1 MTQEQSAER
10 GDSPAEDSEDRQIRT
25 DDYGDGDAAVGRG
38 TSPSIAPQ
46 RGASRSA
53 GGALEEGLADAER
66 TYNGTGGESDDGGS
80 GSGDNTDSAEGADG
94 GSGEGGDADD
104 RSADGTTGHDSH
116 DSTGGTRPPKRR
128 EVITARAAATF
139 EPVGRSVATA
149 RAFVRDTLQGWGLGE
164 IVDDAVVLTS
174 ELVTNAVV
182 HAGTAA
188 EVLCLRD
195 GEGVRVEVVDRYP
208 ERELPLQD
216 PGQVLGSPDREGG
229 RGLLLC
235 AALASRWGVDYTAA
249 DKRVWF
255 RLDLPERPVG
265 TSAAGPAL
273 PDSALPVADHRVHVA
288 VIQIDRSGAVAAW
301 NEDAEQL
308 FGYPAEQV
316 VGKPLN
322 DLAAWPHTPGTST
335 GIAEALQL
343 SRWEGSYGV
352 RGADGRTIPVY
363 ASHLRVR
370 DSDGE
375 PSTVCLLVRDHERAV
390 LQSTLRSP
398 VGDSGGR
405 RQESSESATADPFEV
420 FIGSPAPDDLDSLLQ
435 RTVERAR
442 DMLDGDAAYLL
453 LATDDETELEVRAS
467 TGLPSARQR
476 FARVPVEAGSGRYGS
491 ARMPSV
497 HEDLTAV
504 PGAVPLLDGT
514 GMRSV
519 VTVPLKVEGRLT
531 GSLGVATEAPGRYT
545 NEEAL
550 RLQFAADRIALAVER
565 ARLTELERL
574 RRGSLSFLVEASDLL
589 AGTLDRDQTLALMAQ
604 MTVPTL
610 ATWCAVYTVSEPG
623 SDPKLSYVLHE
634 DEDRIDTLKALLSK
648 VDAPEPVPTPGARV
662 WTAPADAAHGAALH
676 TSLRGAVLGEDQSF
690 TPGATRAT
698 AAAVGGETVVLPL
711 VARNRV
717 IGMLTLG
724 KPADE
729 RFRQEILELAEDVS
743 RRAALALDNARL
755 YSERTAI
762 SQSLQR
768 SLLPPELP
776 EVTGGVEAE
785 VIYRAA
791 GEGNEVGGDFYDL
804 FEIRDGTYGF
814 AIGDVCGT
822 GPEAA
827 SVTGLARHALR
838 LLAREGLG
846 GPAVLERL
854 NTAILDEGSRSRF
867 LTLLYGEM
875 RPQDDGSAE
884 LKIVCAGHPLPL
896 RLRQDGSVESAAD
909 PQPLLGVIDD
919 LELYEQTITLD
930 PGDILLCVTDGVTER
945 REGTRMLGD
954 EGLINVLTT
963 CTGLTAGAVAARIM
977 RAVERFANTAPSDDM
992 AILSMR
998 VPEQ

>member
-1 MTQEQSAER
+1 MTTGLHPGEAPRDPRPTGNHALPTQGR
-10 GDSPAEDSEDRQIRT
+10 VGP
-25 DDYGDGDAAVGRG
+25 AAVHADNR
-38 TSPSIAPQ
+38 T
-46 RGASRSA
+46 RS
-53 GGALEEGLADAER
+53 
-66 TYNGTGGESDDGGS
+66 S
-80 GSGDNTDSAEGADG
+80 
-94 GSGEGGDADD
+94 
-104 RSADGTTGHDSH
+104 
-116 DSTGGTRPPKRR
+116 
-128 EVITARAAATF
+128 VITARAAASF

-149 RAFVRDTLQGWGLGE
+149 RSFVRDTLQGWGFAD

-188 EVLCLRD
+188 DVLCLRSD
-195 GEGVRVEVVDRYP
+195 DGVRIEVADHYP
-208 ERELPLQD
+208 EREIPLQ
-216 PGQVLGSPDREGG
+216 GTAVNMGSPDREGG
-229 RGLLLC
+229 RGLQLC
-235 AALASRWGVDYTAA
+235 AALAGRWGVEYTPTH
-249 DKRVWF
+249 KQVWF
-255 RLDLPERPVG
+255 QLDLPDRAVG
-265 TSAAGPAL
+265 TRAAGPAL
-273 PDSALPVADHRVHVA
+273 PAHLLPLADGRVRVA
-288 VIQIDRSGAVAAW
+288 VVQIDRTGAINAW
-301 NEDAEQL
+301 NEDAEEL
-308 FGYPAEQV
+308 FGYAAEQV
-316 VGKPLN
+316 TGKPLT

-335 GIAEALQL
+335 GIVEALQL
-343 SRWEGSYGV
+343 SRWEGSYGI
-352 RGADGRTIPVY
+352 RCADGRVTPVY

-370 DSDGE
+370 DTSGE

-390 LQSTLRSP
+390 LQTPLRLTAA
-398 VGDSGGR
+398 DSASGTEG
-405 RQESSESATADPFEV
+405 QTTDPFEV
-420 FIGSPAPDDLDSLLQ
+420 FIGSPAPDDLDGLLQ

-442 DMLDGDAAYLL
+442 DMLDADSAFLL

-476 FARVPVEAGSGRYGS
+476 FARVPVEAGPGRYGS
-491 ARMPSV
+491 ARMPAV
-497 HEDLTAV
+497 HEDLSVV
-504 PGAVPLLDGT
+504 PGAVPLLGGT

-531 GSLGVATEAPGRYT
+531 GSLGVAAEAPGRYS

-550 RLQFAADRIALAVER
+550 RLQFAADRIALAVES
-565 ARLTELERL
+565 ARLGELERL

-610 ATWCAVYTVSEPG
+610 ATWCAVYTIADQSSEPY
-623 SDPKLSYVLHE
+623 LSYVLHE
-634 DEDRIDTLKALLSK
+634 DEERIDGLKALLSK
-648 VDAPEPVPTPGARV
+648 IAPPDPVPTPGARV
-662 WTAPADAAHGAALH
+662 WSAPAAAAHEAALR
-676 TSLRGAVLGEDQSF
+676 TSMRSLGLGESSP
-690 TPGATRAT
+690 TSSGIGTTLAT
-698 AAAVGGETVVLPL
+698 ASAVGGETVVLPL

-724 KPADE
+724 KPSDE
-729 RFRQEILELAEDVS
+729 HFRQEILELAEDLS

-776 EVTGGVEAE
+776 DVPGVEVE

-804 FEIRDGTYGF
+804 FPIRDGAYGF

-827 SVTGLARHALR
+827 AVTGLARHALR
-838 LLAREGLG
+838 LLAREGYG

-854 NTAILDEGSRSRF
+854 NSAILDEGARSRF
-867 LTLLYGEM
+867 LTLLYGELW
-875 RPQDDGSAE
+875 PQEDGSAV
-884 LKIVCAGHPLPL
+884 LKVVCAGHPLPL
-896 RLRQDGSVESAAD
+896 RLRQDGTVEPAAE
-909 PQPLLGVIDD
+909 PQPLLGVMDD
-919 LELYEQTITLD
+919 LELYEQTVTLD
-930 PGDILLCVTDGVTER
+930 PGDVLLCVTDGVTER

-954 EGLINVLTT
+954 DGLADVLTT

-977 RAVERFANTAPSDDM
+977 RAVERFASDAPSDDM

-998 VPEQ
+998 VPGLQND

>member
-1 MTQEQSAER
+1 M
-10 GDSPAEDSEDRQIRT
+10 
-25 DDYGDGDAAVGRG
+25 
-38 TSPSIAPQ
+38 
-46 RGASRSA
+46 
-53 GGALEEGLADAER
+53 
-66 TYNGTGGESDDGGS
+66 
-80 GSGDNTDSAEGADG
+80 
-94 GSGEGGDADD
+94 
-104 RSADGTTGHDSH
+104 TTGVIP
-116 DSTGGTRPPKRR
+116 GGQPPEPQPNGPQLPEQRR
-128 EVITARAAATF
+128 EPIGHQGLHVDNRTGSSVITARAAASF
-139 EPVGRSVATA
+139 DPLGRSVATA
-149 RAFVRDTLQGWGLGE
+149 RSFVRDTLQGWGFGD

-188 EVLCLRD
+188 DVLCLRSDD
-195 GEGVRVEVVDRYP
+195 GARIEVSDRYP
-208 ERELPLQD
+208 ERELPVQSSAINM
-216 PGQVLGSPDREGG
+216 GSPDREGG
-229 RGLLLC
+229 RGLQLC
-235 AALASRWGVDYTAA
+235 AALAGRWGVEYTPTH
-249 DKRVWF
+249 KKVWF
-255 RLDLPERPVG
+255 QLDLPERPVG
-265 TSAAGPAL
+265 TRTAGPCL
-273 PDSALPVADHRVHVA
+273 PADLLPLADGRVRVA
-288 VIQIDRSGAVAAW
+288 VVQIERSGSISAW
-301 NEDAEQL
+301 NEDAEEL
-308 FGYPAEQV
+308 FGYASKQV
-316 VGKPLN
+316 TGRPLT

-343 SRWEGSYGV
+343 SRWEGSYGI
-352 RGADGRTIPVY
+352 RGAHGRVIPVY

-370 DSDGE
+370 DTGGE

-390 LQSTLRSP
+390 LQTPLRLPASADA
-398 VGDSGGR
+398 G
-405 RQESSESATADPFEV
+405 SATEGSSADPFEV
-420 FIGSPAPDDLDSLLQ
+420 FIGSPAPDDLDGLLQ

-442 DMLDGDAAYLL
+442 DMLDGDAAFLL

-476 FARVPVEAGSGRYGS
+476 FARVPVEAGPGRYGS
-491 ARMPSV
+491 ARMPAV
-497 HEDLTAV
+497 HDDLTAV
-504 PGAVPLLDGT
+504 PGAVPLLNST

-531 GSLGVATEAPGRYT
+531 GSLGVAAEAPGRYS

-550 RLQFAADRIALAVER
+550 RLQFAADRIALAVES
-565 ARLTELERL
+565 ARLGELERL

-610 ATWCAVYTVSEPG
+610 ATWCAVYTIADQA
-623 SDPKLSYVLHE
+623 SDPYLSYVLHE
-634 DEDRIDTLKALLSK
+634 DEELIDGIKSLLSK
-648 VDAPEPVPTPGARV
+648 IAPPDPVPTPGARV
-662 WTAPADAAHGAALH
+662 WTAPGEAAHQAALRSSMR
-676 TSLRGAVLGEDQSF
+676 SLSLGDSHHHIG
-690 TPGATRAT
+690 TIIGPTLAT
-698 AAAVGGETVVLPL
+698 ASAVGGETVVLPL

-729 RFRQEILELAEDVS
+729 HFRQEILELAEDLS

-768 SLLPPELP
+768 SLLPPGLP
-776 EVTGGVEAE
+776 DVEGVEVE

-804 FEIRDGTYGF
+804 FPIRDGAYGF

-827 SVTGLARHALR
+827 AVTGLARHALR
-838 LLAREGLG
+838 LLAREGFG

-854 NTAILDEGSRSRF
+854 NSAILDEGARSRF
-867 LTLLYGEM
+867 LTLLYGELW
-875 RPQDDGSAE
+875 PQEDGSAR
-884 LKIVCAGHPLPL
+884 LKVVCAGHPLPL
-896 RLRQDGSVESAAD
+896 RLRQDGTVEPAAD
-909 PQPLLGVIDD
+909 PQPLLGVMED

-930 PGDILLCVTDGVTER
+930 PGDVLLCVTDGVTER

-954 EGLINVLTT
+954 DGLADVLTT

-977 RAVERFANTAPSDDM
+977 RAVERFASDAPSDDM
-992 AILSMR
+992 AILAMR
-998 VPEQ
+998 VPGLQQ